1 MPQSTS
7 KELCAS
13 GPPPAH
19 GLKPSPASDHAQ
31 PKEVC
36 GSVFFTGINS
46 YSQTSPSGCFRS
58 ITYLIN
64 GHLVFSLSTLVFC
77 FVTTLQIQWMFCRWG
92 NKKSPWNLYC
102 FILKKQSVE
111 QERMWLHFYLWSIS
125 LDEYGVNVAETLT
138 KQITMSQ
145 EILLNSIISFSE
157 SGFSVWRWKKKITFY
172 THLNWKAAECGGW
185 EPINSRSV
193 TSFLFSAFP
202 GCFQF
207 QVEQKIVNH
216 LANLGTWASFF
227 G

>member
-7 KELCAS
+7 KELWAS

-64 GHLVFSLSTLVFC
+64 GHLVVFLVHTGVLFC
-77 FVTTLQIQWMFCRWG
+77 YNFANSMNV
-92 NKKSPWNLYC
+92 LYVRE
-102 FILKKQSVE
+102 LKKPMES
-111 QERMWLHFYLWSIS
+111 LLLYLKKTIRGARKNVTAF
-125 LDEYGVNVAETLT
+125 LFMVNKPWWIRGKRCWDPH

-172 THLNWKAAECGGW
+172 IHLNWKAAECGGW

-216 LANLGTWASFF
+216 LANLGLWASFF